1 MRAAVSASKRCV
13 CDACTAPKQN
23 ETPQIATKCWLR
35 DETPK
40 LLASCNS
47 TNETK
52 PPKLQQHMCGLQA
65 HLGLV
70 DQLHREG
77 GGGVEWRAC
86 AQIHGWK
93 NRRKEATKEQ
103 KSKATMPTT
112 EEQSNNANASSS
124 CSRRPPDRLSIGSTE
139 RVSPHSAANSST
151 ARTDFPPPLPRFRCQ
166 RVSATRATR
175 ARSGRSCLHLP

>member
-70 DQLHREG
+70 DQLQRDGEG
-77 GGGVEWRAC
+77 ALNGGRVRRFTGGKIDERK
-86 AQIHGWK
+86 QPK
-93 NRRKEATKEQ
+93 NRRAKQQCQQQ
-103 KSKATMPTT
+103 KSKATMPTR
-112 EEQSNNANASSS
+112 QAAAAGAHLIDYPLDPQNAFLLTRRQIAALHVRISRLLFLVFAAS
-124 CSRRPPDRLSIGSTE
+124 
-139 RVSPHSAANSST
+139 A
-151 ARTDFPPPLPRFRCQ
+151 
-166 RVSATRATR
+166 
-175 ARSGRSCLHLP
+175 